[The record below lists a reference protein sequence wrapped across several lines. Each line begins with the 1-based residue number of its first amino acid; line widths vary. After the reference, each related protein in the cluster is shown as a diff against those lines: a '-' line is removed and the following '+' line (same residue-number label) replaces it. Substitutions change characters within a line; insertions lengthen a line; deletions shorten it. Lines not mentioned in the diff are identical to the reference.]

1 MSSESGWHLSIN
13 LNICC
18 YRKYI
23 IKWETFHFQIGE
35 ASWDCDFWGR
45 RKTPEPDFSNCT
57 SLINEKLQHLS
68 TSLLQEE
75 TKPIEVIETLNDE
88 LDKAHELN
96 EQLASGDIE
105 TVVRLLDTA
114 TDVQKMKVQNDVDLD
129 QDKNLPDPVQFV
141 AQSVQTVN
149 NLGRLQYLCFGL

>member
-1 MSSESGWHLSIN
+1 M
-13 LNICC
+13 
-18 YRKYI
+18 
-23 IKWETFHFQIGE
+23 
-35 ASWDCDFWGR
+35 
-45 RKTPEPDFSNCT
+45 
-57 SLINEKLQHLS
+57 
-68 TSLLQEE
+68 LQEE

-88 LDKAHELN
+88 LDKALELN

-129 QDKNLPDPVQFV
+129 QDKNLPDPAQFV

-149 NLGRLQYLCFGL
+149 NLGIGYNTCVLVGKIFVDYSIIFQSNLSLCVIENHI